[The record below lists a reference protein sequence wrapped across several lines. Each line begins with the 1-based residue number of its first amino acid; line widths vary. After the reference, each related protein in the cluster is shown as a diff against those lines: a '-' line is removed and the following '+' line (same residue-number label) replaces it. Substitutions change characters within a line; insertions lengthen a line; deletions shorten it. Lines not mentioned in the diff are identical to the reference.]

1 MKTLKFGVLAG
12 GSCRLLAL
20 LLAGAALWFPAVQ
33 AANGQG
39 NSGTGE
45 MMKKAISYY
54 QSARYDDAIS
64 VLNKL
69 ATDTSVS
76 KKERE
81 DVFLYLG
88 RAYTAKNLH
97 DKAKWAMANLL
108 DLEPPLIEPD
118 PDMEPP
124 PLMKA
129 YYDARKDKS
138 GSAEVERPDP
148 GIKTIAIL
156 DFKNRSVDDK
166 EKFDPMEKGFADL
179 MISELNGTINLK
191 VVERERIKW
200 LMDEI
205 GMENDPGKFD
215 MGTAVRVGKLLG
227 VHTIL
232 LGSFIKVKDEM
243 KLLSRLVKVETGEIL
258 ATDEASGD
266 ADDFFEIAQQLGEKV
281 AKHINVTLGKTAAQE
296 GSETKSLDAMLAY
309 SEGLVL
315 VEKGDYKNAY
325 DKFQEAATL
334 DPSYTRAQRKADSI
348 KPLIG

>member
-1 MKTLKFGVLAG
+1 MENQKVALFARLCQLIA
-12 GSCRLLAL
+12 SMLLAL
-20 LLAGAALWFPAVQ
+20 FFITPAGQ
-33 AANGQG
+33 SANAQMK
-39 NSGTGE
+39 SSTADL
-45 MMKKAISYY
+45 MKKAMAYY

-64 VLNKL
+64 ALTKL
-69 ATDTSVS
+69 ATDTTVS
-76 KKERE
+76 KKERK

-97 DKAKWAMANLL
+97 DKAKWAMAQLL

-118 PDMEPP
+118 PDTEPP

-129 YYDARKDKS
+129 YYDARKDKT
-138 GSAEVERPDP
+138 GSSEVERPDP

-166 EKFDPMEKGFADL
+166 DKFDPMEKGFSDL
-179 MISELNGTINLK
+179 LISELNGTINLK

-200 LMDEI
+200 LLDEI

-232 LGSFIKVKDEM
+232 LGSFIKVNDQM

-258 ATDEASGD
+258 ATDEATGD
-266 ADDFFEIAQQLGEKV
+266 ADDFFDIARQLGEKV
-281 AKHINVTLGKTAAQE
+281 AKHINVTLSEAETKE

-315 VEKGDYKNAY
+315 VEKGDYKSAY
-325 DKFQEAATL
+325 DKFQEAASL
-334 DPSYTRAQRKADSI
+334 DPSYIKAQRKADSI

>member
-1 MKTLKFGVLAG
+1 MKTLKVGSLAPRM
-12 GSCRLLAL
+12 CRSLVGLLVA
-20 LLAGAALWFPAVQ
+20 AALWLPVVQ
-33 AANGQG
+33 TGNAQADNG
-39 NSGTGE
+39 E
-45 MMKKAISYY
+45 LMKKAKSYY
-54 QSARYDDAIS
+54 QEARYDDAIS

-97 DKAKWAMANLL
+97 DKAKWAMAKLL

-118 PDMEPP
+118 PDTEPP

-138 GSAEVERPDP
+138 GSSEVERPDP

-281 AKHINVTLGKTAAQE
+281 AKHINVTLGKTEAQQ

-309 SEGLVL
+309 SQGLVL

-334 DPSYTRAQRKADSI
+334 DPGYTKAQRKADSI